1 MVRVAGTF
9 ALGAAMT
16 AVAAG
21 FASPSLY
28 VPGIAL
34 MLLAAAAVVW
44 VLGAASGASLERRI
58 GAGTVEEERDWPIE
72 TTARTAPLPAP
83 GGELIEPLVRGSLAM
98 AGRSSR
104 RMRVAVTFER
114 RGVRRLAPA
123 RLVIA
128 DPLGLIERTIEA
140 GTGQEVIVL
149 PRIEPVVATG
159 GGAGAAADAAVGARP
174 AEAAAEI
181 EMESLRPYRE
191 GAPASRI
198 HWPTVARVGTLME
211 RRLLADSDSQPLVVL
226 DPSRPADLAALD
238 MAVRAAASLCV
249 HLARRGG
256 CSLLMPG
263 DRRAV
268 DIGADLGAWP
278 SLHVRLALVEP
289 ALGAPAARLES
300 RRGAIFWVTGR
311 AGPPRA
317 FERLNAERYLVS
329 PGLMRG
335 GAAFTVAGC
344 AGVALGRG
352 RRRAA

>member
-16 AVAAG
+16 AVAAAFG
-21 FASPSLY
+21 SPSLY
-28 VPGIAL
+28 VPGIAF
-34 MLLAAAAVVW
+34 MLLAAGAVIW
-44 VLGAASGASLERRI
+44 VLSAASGAALERRI
-58 GAGTVEEERDWPIE
+58 GPGTVEEGREWPIE
-72 TTARTAPLPAP
+72 LTARTGRLPAP
-83 GGELIEPLVRGSLAM
+83 GGELVEPLVRGSLAM

-114 RGVRRLAPA
+114 RGVRRLAPS

-128 DPLGLIERTIEA
+128 DPLGLIEREIETE
-140 GTGQEVIVL
+140 GGQEVIVL

-159 GGAGAAADAAVGARP
+159 GGAGAGAEAVGARP

-181 EMESLRPYRE
+181 EMESLRPYRQ

-226 DPSRPADLAALD
+226 DASHPADEAALD

-256 CSLLMPG
+256 CSLLLPG

-268 DIGADLGAWP
+268 DIGPDLGAWS

-300 RRGAIFWVTGR
+300 RRGALFWVTAR
-311 AGPPRA
+311 SGPPRA
-317 FERLNAERYLVS
+317 FERLNAERFLVS

-344 AGVALGRG
+344 VGVALGRG